1 MKREVEITINDNGS
15 YTEKVTITQT
25 PEDGFVPD
33 SVMQPHARHT
43 RGKYHKGFGK
53 SVTYTT
59 NDPRVTRP
67 FAYGMCGLFLI
78 IGIILL
84 WLHVWIIGIWFIVMT
99 LIAFFGFKK
108 QIDAVAEEL
117 EKNEQ
122 DIATDQSEEW
132 K

>member
-1 MKREVEITINDNGS
+1 MRREVETKINDNGS

-33 SVMQPHARHT
+33 SVMRPNDRHT

-53 SVTYTT
+53 TVIYTT

-84 WLHVWIIGIWFIVMT
+84 WFHVWIIGISFIVMT

-117 EKNEQ
+117 EKNGQ
-122 DIATDQSEEW
+122 DTWPNQ
-132 K
+132 